1 MQKKIL
7 NLLCFIV
14 FFTSSTLFAK
24 IQLPT
29 VLSHNMVLQQKSQVK
44 LWGKATPNS
53 CVNVKTSWSGQN
65 FVTQSDFNGKW
76 QLVVSTPSAGGP
88 YEISITDGEEVIL
101 KDILIGEVC
110 LCLGQSNMA
119 LPLKGRPGQPVE
131 GANEILVKAKETFP
145 LRVFT
150 VACKSSELPQDD
162 VTGKWLK
169 PSAENL
175 QNSSAVAYFYGQLL
189 QEVLNVPVGLIVSA
203 YSGSKIESWL
213 PESPSCDLYNAMVY
227 PLKDYTLKG
236 FLWYQGESNCV
247 DPQSY
252 SKYFPLFP
260 KSLREV
266 WGLGELPF
274 YYVQIAPYAY
284 QWLEETAAAR
294 VREVQLK
301 NEKLIP
307 NAGMVV
313 TLDLGVETCNHPPKK
328 KEVGHRLAYLALAK
342 TYHHKGFGYQSPTYE
357 SIEVKDNEII
367 ITFDYTSSY
376 CIAPIYGKLEGFEI
390 AASDR
395 VFYPA
400 EAKIDYERRK
410 VIVSAKN
417 VSNPIAV
424 RYAFKNYTRASLFDD
439 YGLPVSSFRSD
450 DW

>member
-1 MQKKIL
+1 MPKKIL
-7 NLLCFIV
+7 NLLFFIMILAPLTV
-14 FFTSSTLFAK
+14 SAK
-24 IQLPT
+24 IQLPA
-29 VLSHNMVLQQKSQVK
+29 VLSHSMVLQQQSQVK
-44 LWGKATPNS
+44 LWGKATSNS
-53 CVNVKTSWSGQN
+53 CVKVKTSWDDQN
-65 FVTQSDFNGKW
+65 FVTQSDANGKW
-76 QLVVSTPSAGGP
+76 QLTITTPSAGGP

-101 KDILIGEVC
+101 KDILIGEVW
-110 LCLGQSNMA
+110 LCSGQSNMA
-119 LPLKGRPGQPVE
+119 LPLSGRAGQPVE
-131 GANEILVKAKETFP
+131 DANEILVKAKETLP

-150 VACKSSELPQDD
+150 VACKTSKTPQDD
-162 VTGKWLK
+162 VRGQWLK

-175 QNSSAVAYFYGQLL
+175 QNTSAVAYFYGQLL

-213 PESPSCDLYNAMVY
+213 PESSSCDLYNAMIH
-227 PLKDYTLKG
+227 PLKDYILKG

-252 SKYFPLFP
+252 SKLFPQLP

-266 WGLGELPF
+266 WGTDELPF

-284 QWLEETAAAR
+284 HWLEETAAAR
-294 VREVQLK
+294 VREVQLN

-307 NAGMVV
+307 NVGMAV

-328 KEVGHRLAYLALAK
+328 KEVGHRLAYWALAK
-342 TYHHKGFGYQSPTYE
+342 TYHRKGFGYQSPTYK
-357 SIEVKDNEII
+357 SIEVKDDEII
-367 ITFDYTSSY
+367 ISFDYTSSH

-390 AASDR
+390 ASMDK

-400 EAKIDYERRK
+400 EARIDHDCRK

-417 VSNPIAV
+417 VPAPIAV
-424 RYAFKNYTRASLFDD
+424 RYAFKNYTEASLYDD